1 MIINQFIMD
10 RKDDTPKFKI
20 LLIGPSGK
28 LNFIKGVGKTSLLM
42 KYVHNKFS
50 YDYQVTTGIEY
61 FTK

>member
-1 MIINQFIMD
+1 MERREDM
-10 RKDDTPKFKI
+10 PKFKI

-28 LNFIKGVGKTSLLM
+28 SDITSGVGKTSLLV

-61 FTK
+61 FTKEVQIN

>member
-1 MIINQFIMD
+1 MD
-10 RKDDTPKFKI
+10 KKDDIIKLKI
-20 LLIGPSGK
+20 LLIGPSG
-28 LNFIKGVGKTSLLM
+28 NGFINLGVGKTSLLF